1 MKIWKILFVL
11 LLLLFILNVMG
22 LSFQNRQSVEDT
34 IETLINGFS
43 LIPVYGYAYQVA
55 IGSKGI
61 AIVIFSINFLAIL
74 FVSYLAVVFM
84 LNNLSISSFASTV
97 VSFLVFAVIIYPMY
111 KYAFHSNE
119 LWSKNA

>member
-1 MKIWKILFVL
+1 
-11 LLLLFILNVMG
+11 MG